1 MGQDV
6 ETAKWGIYLALAAA
20 AAGILFLIV
29 RYWGRK
35 RQVLRLC
42 SLWQTYETLKNY
54 DRYAWHFLKNARAFQ
69 ALFGIERQY
78 KEAQAFLKRLR
89 TEFLSLLSRKELTKQ
104 GVQIGIAEK
113 TPDVSEFRKEL
124 KHASR
129 KRLCLEEYRLLEEL
143 SIFYP
148 ENSREEALQAE
159 EIRGWILKAG
169 ECLRRA
175 GIYALFAGDLSRNDR
190 KLDDFVTGHPF
201 ETVYPGLY
209 EKNGTSYRLLEG
221 CQGSRR
227 GA

>member
-1 MGQDV
+1 M
-6 ETAKWGIYLALAAA
+6 
-20 AAGILFLIV
+20 
-29 RYWGRK
+29 
-35 RQVLRLC
+35 
-42 SLWQTYETLKNY
+42 
-54 DRYAWHFLKNARAFQ
+54 
-69 ALFGIERQY
+69 
-78 KEAQAFLKRLR
+78 
-89 TEFLSLLSRKELTKQ
+89 
-104 GVQIGIAEK
+104 
-113 TPDVSEFRKEL
+113 SEFRKEL

-129 KRLCLEEYRLLEEL
+129 KRLCLEEERLLTGIEERKNRECFKKAAEDTGVILYRLLEEL
-143 SIFYP
+143 SISYP

-175 GIYALFAGDLSRNDR
+175 GIYALFAEDLSRNDR

-209 EKNGTSYRLLEG
+209 EKNATFYRLLEG

>member
-129 KRLCLEEYRLLEEL
+129 NVCAWRKSGFLQEL
-143 SIFYP
+143 RNEKTENVLKKPQKIP
-148 ENSREEALQAE
+148 E
-159 EIRGWILKAG
+159 
-169 ECLRRA
+169 
-175 GIYALFAGDLSRNDR
+175 
-190 KLDDFVTGHPF
+190 
-201 ETVYPGLY
+201 
-209 EKNGTSYRLLEG
+209 
-221 CQGSRR
+221 
-227 GA
+227 